1 MSRFHIIFSEKVS
14 RRLMLCVNVK
24 KQFPL
29 LRIFEILAFIL
40 IITSLLQAF
49 PIVNT
54 ASAQLATRVQSYEI
68 TTRGNLPYPSGVQG
82 NGYNNKYPLLNIQ
95 QLLNDCPNEIA
106 IIVHGWPLN
115 EAQAKERFDRAKMSL
130 EHNHY
135 SIPIV
140 GFSWDSGT
148 EISRDGWNYAKKIAN
163 QDGPKLAHFIFNYK
177 DTCKHQHNK
186 DVNVR
191 LVAHSLGSRVVLST
205 LEGLNKITAWNTNH
219 FNITSVHL
227 MGAAVD
233 DEEVSRNPLDTGD
246 SLLDDGIVYGNFIQ
260 REVVH
265 FFNLYDLEDNML
277 KPALFPSPVYYP
289 YFEGDSALGYHGKQA
304 GIDSPSSSIYRDI
317 DVENEIPNIVDSDG
331 DHNCDLPNPFIPDSC
346 TINAVG
352 ENHLGYF
359 GFRSA
364 ATGMLID
371 DGAMNVVVNNWRNP

>member
-1 MSRFHIIFSEKVS
+1 
-14 RRLMLCVNVK
+14 VNVK

-54 ASAQLATRVQSYEI
+54 ASAQPATRVQPYEI
-68 TTRGNLPYPSGVQG
+68 TTRGNLPYPTGVQG

-95 QLLNDCPNEIA
+95 QLFNDCPNEIA

-177 DTCKHQHNK
+177 DTCKHQHIK
-186 DVNVR
+186 TLMSGWLHIL
-191 LVAHSLGSRVVLST
+191 LVQ
-205 LEGLNKITAWNTNH
+205 E
-219 FNITSVHL
+219 
-227 MGAAVD
+227 
-233 DEEVSRNPLDTGD
+233 
-246 SLLDDGIVYGNFIQ
+246 
-260 REVVH
+260 
-265 FFNLYDLEDNML
+265 
-277 KPALFPSPVYYP
+277 
-289 YFEGDSALGYHGKQA
+289 
-304 GIDSPSSSIYRDI
+304 
-317 DVENEIPNIVDSDG
+317 
-331 DHNCDLPNPFIPDSC
+331 
-346 TINAVG
+346 
-352 ENHLGYF
+352 
-359 GFRSA
+359 
-364 ATGMLID
+364 
-371 DGAMNVVVNNWRNP
+371 